1 MSERF
6 RAHMRLRHSKEFEEV
21 FRRSQRSTDKWV
33 TVLARRN
40 GKDSARLGLAISKKC
55 ARKAVDRNRIKR
67 MVRESFR
74 HNIECL
80 RGLDLV
86 IVGRKRP
93 EKGDLCVFTQS
104 LRHHWRVLSER
115 CRKC

>member
-1 MSERF
+1 M
-6 RAHMRLRHSKEFEEV
+6 

-40 GKDSARLGLAISKKC
+40 GKASARLGLAISKKF

-74 HNIECL
+74 HNKNFL

-93 EKGDLCVFTQS
+93 EKNERCLFTQS
-104 LRHHWRVLSER
+104 LRHHWQVVSER

>member
-1 MSERF
+1 M
-6 RAHMRLRHSKEFEEV
+6 
-21 FRRSQRSTDKWV
+21 FRRSQRSTDKWI

-40 GKDSARLGLAISKKC
+40 GKASARLGLAISKKFC
-55 ARKAVDRNRIKR
+55 RKAVDRNRIKR

-74 HNIECL
+74 HNKISL

-93 EKGDLCVFTQS
+93 EKNERCLFTQS
-104 LRHHWRVLSER
+104 LRHHWQVVSER